1 MSAAGRGRNR
11 AAVWL
16 LGARPR
22 TLVASIVPVV
32 VGTAAAE
39 QPDPRF
45 AGAALVVAVALQVGV
60 NYAND
65 YADGMR
71 GVDTAARVGPVR
83 LTASGLASARAV
95 RRAAL
100 AALGVAAVA
109 GTALS
114 LATDPRLLALGA
126 AAVAAALLYAGG
138 PRPYGA
144 LGLGEAAVFVFF
156 GLVATVGTAY
166 VQGLHVPAAAW
177 WAAVPIGLLAVAILI
192 ANNLRD
198 ILTDREA
205 GKRTLAER
213 LGERR
218 TRILYGAVVGIA
230 LATPVAGVA
239 AGALPPGA
247 LLSLAAAPIAIGAMV
262 RVSRARGR
270 DLLPLLTMSAALE
283 LLFGLLLAM
292 GLVAARP

>member
-1 MSAAGRGRNR
+1 M
-11 AAVWL
+11 L
-16 LGARPR
+16 K
-22 TLVASIVPVV
+22 
-32 VGTAAAE
+32 
-39 QPDPRF
+39 
-45 AGAALVVAVALQVGV
+45 
-60 NYAND
+60 
-65 YADGMR
+65 
-71 GVDTAARVGPVR
+71 
-83 LTASGLASARAV
+83 SGLIFF
-95 RRAAL
+95 
-100 AALGVAAVA
+100 
-109 GTALS
+109 
-114 LATDPRLLALGA
+114 P
-126 AAVAAALLYAGG
+126 
-138 PRPYGA
+138 
-144 LGLGEAAVFVFF
+144 FVFF